1 MADEITNVEGSK
13 DISTVNTG
21 DNTSTKTY
29 TESEVQALLQQETD
43 RRVSSALKKQQKAF
57 ETKMAEAD
65 KLRSMDKTQREEYEY
80 NQRVLALE
88 QKEREFAIAQNK
100 LEATK
105 VLSNRGL
112 PIAFVDYIV
121 ADDAETMLENIN
133 TFEKAFKAAVQDE
146 VAKKISTPTPKN
158 NSMKQTGMTRD
169 EFKKLNVAQ
178 QAEMYSTNPTLYKRM
193 TGN

>member
-57 ETKMAEAD
+57 ESKMAEAD

-80 NQRVLALE
+80 NQRGLALE

-146 VAKKISTPTPKN
+146 VAKKISTPAPKN

-178 QAEMYSTNPTLYKRM
+178 QAEIYRTNPTLYKQM

>member
-57 ETKMAEAD
+57 ESKMAEAD

-146 VAKKISTPTPKN
+146 VAKKISTPAPKN

-178 QAEMYSTNPTLYKRM
+178 QAEIYRTNPTLYKQM